1 MSIMKPSGQ
10 SITRLSAT
18 SLRNKTTFI
27 EIDNLKGSITHLS
40 KKNLR
45 NSQSI
50 WSSWKYIFST
60 HAQEFLHT
68 LR

>member
-50 WSSWKYIFST
+50 
-60 HAQEFLHT
+60 
-68 LR
+68 